1 MSAVLPAMPA
11 ARTRPATHSMKQWLR
26 PLASLR
32 LTVTLLGMSIFLV
45 FVGTLAQIDG
55 GIWTIVSQ
63 YFRSWFVL
71 VPLKLFSQLGQ
82 IFLGLPETWNLP
94 GYLPFPGGWTLGAM
108 LMLNL
113 VSAHAVRFRMTWKRS
128 GVMILHAGLIILML
142 GEFITGLFQ
151 IEARMLIGPGE
162 TVSFVEDS
170 RSVELA
176 IIDRSDPKEGV
187 EYTIPES
194 MLKRQGKITSPDLP
208 VDVEVAE
215 YMPNARL
222 SPLGKTETAEEVYTS
237 KVGARFAFQ
246 KTAEAPGVDTSAQS
260 DAPAARVKFL
270 RKGTDEV
277 LGSKLVS
284 LYFSPN
290 FTRRLPAY
298 QFPMQEFRLGDKTW
312 HFELRGQRE
321 YLPFSLKLNEFR
333 FDRYPGTS
341 TPRNYSSKVTLTDP
355 RTNARREVLIRMN
368 EPLAYDG
375 STYYQADFTRHDER
389 GTVLQV
395 TRNPGVWLPYISCSM
410 IVLGMLLH
418 FGQLLIQFLGR
429 RVPT

>member
-1 MSAVLPAMPA
+1 MSAVLPAIPA
-11 ARTRPATHSMKQWLR
+11 VRTKPATNPLKQWLQ

-32 LTVTLLGMSIFLV
+32 LTVVLLGMSIFLV

-82 IFLGLPETWNLP
+82 IFLGLPETWSLP

-113 VSAHAVRFRMTWKRS
+113 VAAHAVRFRMTWKRS

-142 GEFITGLFQ
+142 AEFVTGLFQ
-151 IEARMLIGPGE
+151 IEAKMTIGTNE
-162 TVSFVEDS
+162 TVNFVENS
-170 RSVELA
+170 RKVELA
-176 IIDRSDPKEGV
+176 IIDRSNPGEDV
-187 EYTIPES
+187 EYTIPEA
-194 MLKRQGKITSPDLP
+194 MLRSGKPIRSSELP
-208 VDVEVAE
+208 FDVDVVE
-215 YMPNARL
+215 YMTNSDLIKA
-222 SPLGKTETAEEVYTS
+222 GKDASGAETMTS
-237 KVGARFAFQ
+237 KVGIAFQ
-246 KTAEAPGVDTSAQS
+246 IVKIGEASGVDTSAHE
-260 DAPAARVKFL
+260 DAPTIRVQLK

-277 LGSKLVS
+277 IATKTASVWG
-284 LYFSPN
+284 SPN
-290 FTRRLPAY
+290 FTRRLPIY
-298 QFPMQEFRLGDKTW
+298 QFPPIDFQVDGKPWRI
-312 HFELRGQRE
+312 ELRGQRE

-333 FDRYPGTS
+333 FDRYPGTN
-341 TPRNYSSKVTLTDP
+341 TPRNYSSTVTLNDP
-355 RTNARREVLIRMN
+355 RTSAKRDVLIRMN
-368 EPLAYDG
+368 EPLAYEG
-375 STYYQADFTRHDER
+375 ATYYQSGFTPDEK